1 MSLAQ
6 TFGHQLGLLAI
17 PNLTPIVF
25 VVDEE
30 IPVCASLELLIRSQ
44 GWQPETFA
52 SAEEF
57 LARPRPPVPNC
68 MILAISRRDT
78 NGIEMH
84 KQIARERMEMPIIV
98 ISSYEDT
105 PTTVQS
111 HEGRRG
117 RFSRETLQP

>member
-30 IPVCASLELLIRSQ
+30 ILVCASLELLIRSQ

-57 LARPRPPVPNC
+57 LARPRPGPELHDPCYFSSGHKRPRNAKADCPVAYGDADHRHFQ
-68 MILAISRRDT
+68 LRRYAD
-78 NGIEMH
+78 NGA
-84 KQIARERMEMPIIV
+84 KP
-98 ISSYEDT
+98 
-105 PTTVQS
+105 
-111 HEGRRG
+111 
-117 RFSRETLQP
+117 